1 MNRLFP
7 ELPTPKMHPANI
19 GHNLTRTGEPMPEK
33 LAELYCARVLALS
46 LFDGDFKQTM
56 SGLRTVFHT
65 GAKIVARAAAPK
77 KMGSWDQE
85 RFKLMQFYITLAHGE
100 DPELIFDAFLTADIQ
115 PTVAAFR
122 VPEEAFALLNRPVEE
137 RHFDAARLT
146 EPDERTLWYVARALQ
161 FAQAGFES
169 VTLDEAI
176 PEEVERILRRRLPL
190 VFRGAIPSAV
200 QLSEEPEDAL
210 LYRWTAEKQREH

>member
-19 GHNLTRTGEPMPEK
+19 GHDLTRTDGPMHPA
-33 LAELYCARVLALS
+33 LAGLYGDRVLTLS

-56 SGLRTVFHT
+56 NGLHTVFRT

-77 KMGSWDQE
+77 KMGIWDLE

-115 PTVAAFR
+115 PTVAAFH
-122 VPEEAFALLNRPVEE
+122 VPAEAFALLNRPVEDRRFDRE
-137 RHFDAARLT
+137 RLDDPA
-146 EPDERTLWYVARALQ
+146 ERTLWYLTRALQ
-161 FAQAGFES
+161 LEQAGFES
-169 VTLDEAI
+169 ITLDETI
-176 PEEVERILRRRLPL
+176 PDEVEQILRKRLPL
-190 VFRGAIPSAV
+190 VFRGTIPSAV
-200 QLSEEPEDAL
+200 HLKDEPEDAL